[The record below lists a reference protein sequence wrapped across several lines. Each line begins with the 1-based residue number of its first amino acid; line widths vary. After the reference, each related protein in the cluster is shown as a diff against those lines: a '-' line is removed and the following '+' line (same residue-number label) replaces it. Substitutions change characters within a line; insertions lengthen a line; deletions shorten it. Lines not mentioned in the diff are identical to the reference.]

1 MIRGSAGAPADP
13 SRNGSRVSQTPY
25 APPPFISRAK
35 QESRLPVAWTSLGFA
50 GWGVFTGKDREPS
63 SLSGPRLPV
72 RRRQGTGGGGT
83 GGGRVKGEVR
93 YRRRQDTG
101 GGRVQED
108 EGLEAQRAADDLHS
122 QRQER
127 KMKICDGEKE
137 AGL

>member
-1 MIRGSAGAPADP
+1 MTKLNTYSHAKTMHILYCHTHTHTHSHHVEFRYKSHNYGRYVVQEEAGY
-13 SRNGSRVSQTPY
+13 R
-25 APPPFISRAK
+25 
-35 QESRLPVAWTSLGFA
+35 
-50 GWGVFTGKDREPS
+50 
-63 SLSGPRLPV
+63 
-72 RRRQGTGGGGT
+72 RRRQG
-83 GGGRVKGEVR
+83 
-93 YRRRQDTG
+93 TG